1 LSTRCLAVLWARA
14 DPREGG
20 RDVTIEASRARGPS
34 RRRDKTGDARAAATQ
49 ASQRRAERGKIT
61 PTAYRRRRIVGW
73 SLVGL
78 GVAIGVQHLFSHMGF
93 FQVISA
99 GMDDLVVGYPIA
111 AALGI
116 ADSVVLSKA

>member
-1 LSTRCLAVLWARA
+1 MTYPAISRA
-14 DPREGG
+14 DRKGG
-20 RDVTIEASRARGPS
+20 GALTRSKRRGGRGPS

-78 GVAIGVQHLFSHMGF
+78 GVAIGIQHLFSHMGF

-99 GMDDLVVGYPIA
+99 GWDDLLVGYPIA

-116 ADSVVLSKA
+116 AGSVVLSKA

>member
-1 LSTRCLAVLWARA
+1 MTCPADFWARA
-14 DPREGG
+14 DPREVAGMSRSRRRGG
-20 RDVTIEASRARGPS
+20 RGPS

-78 GVAIGVQHLFSHMGF
+78 GVAIGIQHLISHMGS

-99 GMDDLVVGYPIA
+99 GWDDLLVGYPIA

-116 ADSVVLSKA
+116 AGSVVLSKA